1 MLEIK
6 MYKPLLYALDFNIY
20 PKNQNLLN
28 LDIFVLQL
36 IYLNPKNRLIFV
48 TKVVSSSIHSSFT
61 AS

>member
-1 MLEIK
+1 MREIK
-6 MYKPLLYALDFNIY
+6 MYKPLLYALGFNIY